1 MTSNRQGSVK
11 LDAIPC
17 FPYPEFL
24 RGMHGYLRNE
34 PCHLAAYFGMP
45 SEEGLR
51 LFCLVLADASGKIL
65 IASSPARSERYVT
78 AAVADRTISGCTPV
92 RTRVDRAI
100 RNLFRRPSVEQTV
113 AFCIR
118 PCRP

>member
-1 MTSNRQGSVK
+1 MKKWFMTSNRQGSVK

-51 LFCLVLADASGKIL
+51 LFCLVLDAVSYTHLTLPTK
-65 IASSPARSERYVT
+65 
-78 AAVADRTISGCTPV
+78 
-92 RTRVDRAI
+92 
-100 RNLFRRPSVEQTV
+100 
-113 AFCIR
+113 
-118 PCRP
+118 